1 MSSITIIAFWQKMEQ
16 DLIRGVG
23 SERVVGSLRA
33 FDGPGSCVGGSVG
46 NTARIGGPLQMYY
59 YLSRAEEI
67 VL

>member
-1 MSSITIIAFWQKMEQ
+1 MEQ

-23 SERVVGSLRA
+23 AERVVGSLRA